1 MKKRE
6 YAVDGTSN
14 GRRSRVALHGV
25 SVGLTVLTL
34 FSLSACGEADDA
46 AISKAEVTTTAVTA
60 DSAASTVA
68 PSAVPQTTTA
78 VPTVA
83 LTPDDVVAAFAAAG
97 LEAETPRAMAP
108 KDYGMAPLV
117 AVAGVRFFIPSLGEG
132 AGGRVMQ
139 FANDADLAKTKD
151 YYVELGRSSAA
162 TFSWTYDR
170 NLILVQ
176 INGDLPPETASKYEA
191 VLTGL

>member
-1 MKKRE
+1 MMF
-6 YAVDGTSN
+6 
-14 GRRSRVALHGV
+14 ALP
-25 SVGLTVLTL
+25 
-34 FSLSACGEADDA
+34 ACGETDDA
-46 AISKAEVTTTAVTA
+46 AISKGEVTTTAVTA
-60 DSAASTVA
+60 ATAA
-68 PSAVPQTTTA
+68 PSAALQTTTTA
-78 VPTVA
+78 PALA
-83 LTPDDVVAAFAAAG
+83 LTPDVVVAAFAAAG

-117 AVAGVRFFIPSLGEG
+117 AVAGVRFFVPSLGDD

-151 YYVELGRSSAA
+151 YYVQLGRNSAA